1 MKNNFGHKINSNL
14 PMVAGFIWASAPQVK
29 DYDLFRVI
37 EM

>member
-29 DYDLFRVI
+29 DCKLFRVI